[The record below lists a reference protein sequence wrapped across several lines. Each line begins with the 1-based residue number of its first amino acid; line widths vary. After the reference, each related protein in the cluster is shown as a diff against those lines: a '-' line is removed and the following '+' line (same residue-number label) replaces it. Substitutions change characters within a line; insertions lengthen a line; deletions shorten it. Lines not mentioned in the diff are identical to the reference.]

1 MEGHKVDHSQQAGG
15 TEWAG
20 ITCSLSTPSPPPPSK
35 HQVDLESLSIN
46 LGYTHIV
53 NNGFFS
59 TPLVYILCICRYNTT
74 DTTIKMAEQ
83 QTPTFKLVLV
93 GDGGTGKTTFVKRH
107 LTGEFEKK
115 YMATLGVEVHPLGF
129 TTNFGQIQFD
139 VWDTAGQEKFGGLRD
154 GYYINGQC
162 GIIMF
167 DVTSRITYKNVPN
180 WHRDLVRVCE
190 NIPIVLCGNK
200 VDVKERKVKA
210 KTITFHRKKNLQYYD
225 ISAKSN
231 YNFEKPFLWL
241 ARKLVGNPQLEF
253 VAAPALAPPTA
264 QVDEK
269 LLEEYRKEMDEA
281 AAMPLPGELSDDD
294 L

>member
-1 MEGHKVDHSQQAGG
+1 
-15 TEWAG
+15 
-20 ITCSLSTPSPPPPSK
+20 
-35 HQVDLESLSIN
+35 
-46 LGYTHIV
+46 
-53 NNGFFS
+53 
-59 TPLVYILCICRYNTT
+59 
-74 DTTIKMAEQ
+74 MAEQ

-180 WHRDLVRVCE
+180 WHRESTPPMISSNPQLIVFQVISSEFARTS
-190 NIPIVLCGNK
+190 PIVLCGNK

>member
-1 MEGHKVDHSQQAGG
+1 
-15 TEWAG
+15 
-20 ITCSLSTPSPPPPSK
+20 
-35 HQVDLESLSIN
+35 
-46 LGYTHIV
+46 
-53 NNGFFS
+53 
-59 TPLVYILCICRYNTT
+59 
-74 DTTIKMAEQ
+74 
-83 QTPTFKLVLV
+83 
-93 GDGGTGKTTFVKRH
+93 
-107 LTGEFEKK
+107 
-115 YMATLGVEVHPLGF
+115 MATSGVEVHPMSF
-129 TTNFGQIQFD
+129 YTNFGEIKFD

-180 WHRDLVRVCE
+180 WYRDLVRVCE

-210 KTITFHRKKNLQYYD
+210 KNITFHRKKNLQYFD

-241 ARKLVGNPQLEF
+241 ARKLVGNNQLEF
-253 VAAPALAPPTA
+253 VESPALAPPEV
-264 QVDEK
+264 QVDK
-269 LLEEYRKEMDEA
+269 SLMTKYQAEMDQA
-281 AAMPLPGELSDDD
+281 AAMPLPDEDDAD

>member
-1 MEGHKVDHSQQAGG
+1 MA
-15 TEWAG
+15 TE
-20 ITCSLSTPSPPPPSK
+20 
-35 HQVDLESLSIN
+35 
-46 LGYTHIV
+46 
-53 NNGFFS
+53 
-59 TPLVYILCICRYNTT
+59 
-74 DTTIKMAEQ
+74 
-83 QTPTFKLVLV
+83 TPTFKLVLV

-115 YMATLGVEVHPLGF
+115 YIATLGVEVHPLSF
-129 TTNFGQIQFD
+129 TTNFGQIIFNT
-139 VWDTAGQEKFGGLRD
+139 WDTAGQEKFGGLRD

-167 DVTSRITYKNVPN
+167 DLTSRITYKNVPN

-200 VDVKERKVKA
+200 VDIKERKVKPKA
-210 KTITFHRKKNLQYYD
+210 IDFHRKKSLQYYD

-241 ARKLVGNPQLEF
+241 ARKLAGHQDLEF
-253 VAAPALAPPTA
+253 VASPALAPA
-264 QVDEK
+264 EVQVDAA
-269 LLEEYRKEMDEA
+269 LIAQYNEELNSA
-281 AAMPLPGELSDDD
+281 AAMPLPEEDDD